1 MELTL
6 RAARVNAGFDKK
18 TAANKLGV
26 STDTLGNWENGITF
40 PKVPHLMKIEKI
52 YGVSYADIKFMPK
65 DSV

>member
-6 RAARVNAGFDKK
+6 RAARVNAGYDKK

-26 STDTLGNWENGITF
+26 SADTLGNWENGITY
-40 PKVPHLMKIEKI
+40 PNVPYLMKIEKV